1 MRGSR
6 YDQQRPGGEPVVIAD
21 PPLVES
27 TSQRFLGVPLRRT
40 EAEIPESVSSWSG
53 DGPGAP
59 AVTSALDGP
68 TASLHELLTADLND
82 SGSAKRELGHAMN

>member
-40 EAEIPESVSSWSG
+40 EAEIPRVRIIVVRRRARRAGGHIGVGRSNSVPS
-53 DGPGAP
+53 
-59 AVTSALDGP
+59 
-68 TASLHELLTADLND
+68 
-82 SGSAKRELGHAMN
+82 

>member
-6 YDQQRPGGEPVVIAD
+6 YDQQRPGGEPFVIAD

-40 EAEIPESVSSWSG
+40 EAEISESVSSWSPDWDDYRNAMIYLG
-53 DGPGAP
+53 RCLIRI
-59 AVTSALDGP
+59 TP
-68 TASLHELLTADLND
+68 TKA
-82 SGSAKRELGHAMN
+82 GSTVFG